1 MGTRG
6 IGGAGFSVCF
16 ASVHETLIPLPPP
29 LPTRRAAARA
39 TSRLLLAVSSALL
52 AAACQPELPVAGA
65 PETGLEWVQ
74 ASSRVH
80 DPTGRWVTFA
90 AEVDVASFLED
101 GRFGW
106 LEELYVDRLADTFR
120 RQIIQRD
127 ALLVQTAGPGG
138 CAARWS
144 ATEEASPAEL
154 QSYGFV
160 GEPCD
165 AILPRRELH
174 EFLLGLP
181 MSALTPRTRFGESP
195 QATQRNGRDVTLVT
209 LNFEDDPNGQ
219 TWFLYVDAATYEL
232 DAAAFQF
239 TSGQGE
245 VFELGDFQDYDGF
258 RLAGRRRVLDIT
270 GTDFV
275 IEQRV
280 RLEALGE

>member
-1 MGTRG
+1 MT
-6 IGGAGFSVCF
+6 
-16 ASVHETLIPLPPP
+16 
-29 LPTRRAAARA
+29 
-39 TSRLLLAVSSALL
+39 
-52 AAACQPELPVAGA
+52 GA

-74 ASSRVH
+74 ASARVH
-80 DPTGRWVTFA
+80 DPAGRWATFS

-120 RQIIQRD
+120 RQIIQRE

-138 CAARWS
+138 CTARWS
-144 ATEEASPAEL
+144 AISEASPAEL

-160 GEPCD
+160 GDPCV
-165 AILPRRELH
+165 AIRPRRELH

-195 QATQRNGRDVTLVT
+195 QSTRRGGRDVTLVT
-209 LNFEDDPNGQ
+209 LSFEDDPNGQ
-219 TWFLYVDAATYEL
+219 TWFLYVDTMTYEL
-232 DAAAFQF
+232 QAAAFQF

-245 VFELGDFQDYDGF
+245 IFELSDYLDYDGF

-280 RLEALGE
+280 GLTALGE